1 MSYKPIQVDFETWTK
16 LKTLSL
22 LERRSMIKII
32 KELVDEKYKKNGTKS
47 IESLQK

>member
-1 MSYKPIQVDFETWTK
+1 MEYKPVQVDFETWTK

-22 LERRSMIKII
+22 LERKSMIKII
-32 KELVDEKYKKNGTKS
+32 RDLVDEKYKKNGTKP